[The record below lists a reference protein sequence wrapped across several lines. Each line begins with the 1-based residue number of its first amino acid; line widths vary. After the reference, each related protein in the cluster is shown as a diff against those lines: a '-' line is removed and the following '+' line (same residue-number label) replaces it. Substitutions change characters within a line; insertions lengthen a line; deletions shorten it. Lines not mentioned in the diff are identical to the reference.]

1 MRCASRALGAADMIR
16 VVVSSWW
23 GFCRCG
29 SLPSMM
35 VGYASDSSRFAQEAI
50 SLTLLGRSR
59 TGIEAANTY
68 RNDADNLHNG
78 HQRSPSFLLV

>member
-1 MRCASRALGAADMIR
+1 
-16 VVVSSWW
+16 
-23 GFCRCG
+23 
-29 SLPSMM
+29 MM